1 MRNKERN
8 KTMKFVKLFEPLQI
22 KDIEI
27 KNKIVM
33 AAMHLSYSPDGFLND
48 KLLNFYEERAK
59 GGVGLI
65 ILGGCQVEYRGAGYG
80 FVAIDDDKFIPGFKT
95 FAEMVHS
102 YGAKCI
108 AQFYHAGAYAF
119 SFDKNNP
126 AVSASAVRSN
136 FTKIVPKEL
145 TVDGIKE
152 VLEHHAEAAERVR
165 DSGFDGIELPGSAGY
180 LMNQFLSPITNKRTD
195 KYGGSLENRL
205 RYPLELIKLIK
216 DRVGKDIVVGSRV
229 SGDDLV
235 PGSITYKEVAVIAR
249 KYAEAGLDYINVT
262 GGWHESRIPQIPMMV
277 PQGNYA
283 YLAENIKNVVD
294 IPVFASNRINDPYV
308 AEQILRDEKADAIC
322 MARPFLSDPY
332 LPNKIKE
339 NRLWDIRRCI
349 ACNQGCFDY
358 LFAAKSIECMRNYE
372 TSREGTI
379 DLNKKTENPMKVLII
394 GSGPGGLE
402 AARVATILGHDATV
416 LEKKDYMGGQANLS
430 YIPPGRHQI
439 RDIIDYYSA
448 QIEHLNIDLKLE
460 TEATSD
466 LINNYNPDAVIFAT
480 GVNWIIPDIP
490 GVKEGLGKNIFLA
503 EQVLNGDIPIGKNV
517 VVVGGSGTGME
528 TAIWAAEQGALDS
541 KVARF
546 IRLYDLMPRDEVD
559 LKWLKGNRNVTIIE
573 VLPRIGT
580 NVGRSTRGFLM
591 GYLNKLGINVITSA
605 NIEKFDG
612 NTIQYEVGSD
622 TKVLENVDTF
632 ILATGVT
639 PNKALHDEIKSSN
652 PKFKIYKIGDCKKP
666 RTMLEAIHEGF
677 KTAYKL
683 DK

>member
-1 MRNKERN
+1 
-8 KTMKFVKLFEPLQI
+8 MKFVKLFEPLKI
-22 KDIEI
+22 GNIEI
-27 KNKIVM
+27 KNRLVM
-33 AAMHLSYSPDGFLND
+33 AAMHLGYTYDGFLND
-48 KLLNFYEERAK
+48 KLLNLYEERAK

-65 ILGGCQVEYRGAGYG
+65 ILGGCQVEARGAGPG

-95 FAEMVHS
+95 FAEKVHAQ
-102 YGAKCI
+102 GAKCF

-119 SFDKNNP
+119 SFNKEDP

-136 FTKIVPKEL
+136 FTKKIPEEL
-145 TVDGIKE
+145 SVDGIKT
-152 VLEHHAEAAERVR
+152 VLEHHVEAAERVR
-165 DSGFDGIELPGSAGY
+165 ASGFDGVELLGSAGY
-180 LMNQFLSPITNKRTD
+180 LINQFLSPITNKRTD

-205 RYPLELIKLIK
+205 RYPLELIRLVKEK
-216 DRVGKDIVVGSRV
+216 VGKDIVVGLRI

-235 PGSITYKEVAVIAR
+235 PGSNTYKEVAVIA
-249 KYAEAGLDYINVT
+249 KNYAEAGLDYINVT
-262 GGWHESRIPQIPMMV
+262 AGWHESRIPQIPMMV
-277 PQGNYA
+277 PNGNYA

-322 MARPFLSDPY
+322 MARPYLADPY

-339 NRLWDIRRCI
+339 NRLWDLRRCI

-358 LFAAKSIECMRNYE
+358 LFGGKAIECMRNYE

-379 DLNKKTENPMKVLII
+379 DLNSKTENPMNVLII

-402 AARVATILGHDATV
+402 AARVATVLGHNVTI
-416 LEKKDYMGGQANLS
+416 LEKKDYIGGQANLS

-439 RDIIDYYSA
+439 RDIVDYYTA

-460 TEATSD
+460 TEATSEK
-466 LINNYNPDAVIFAT
+466 INMFNPDAVIFAT
-480 GVNWIIPDIP
+480 GVNWNIPDIP
-490 GVKEGLGKNIFLA
+490 GLKDGLGKNIFLA
-503 EQVLNGDIPIGKNV
+503 EQVLNGDTPIGKNV
-517 VVVGGSGTGME
+517 VVVGGSGTGVE

-541 KVARF
+541 DVARF

-559 LKWLKGNRNVTIIE
+559 EKWLRGNRKVTIIE

-580 NVGRSTRGFLM
+580 NIGKSTRGFLM
-591 GYLNKLGINVITSA
+591 GYLNKLGINAITSA

-612 NTIQYEVGSD
+612 KTIQYEIGSD
-622 TKVLENVDTF
+622 TKILEDIDTF
-632 ILATGVT
+632 ILATGVK
-639 PNKALHDEIKSSN
+639 PNRALHDEVKSSD

-677 KTAYKL
+677 KTAYNL

>member
-1 MRNKERN
+1 
-8 KTMKFVKLFEPLQI
+8 MKFVKLFEPLRI
-22 KDIEI
+22 GNIEI
-27 KNKIVM
+27 KNRLVM
-33 AAMHLSYSPDGFLND
+33 AAMHLGYTYDGFLND
-48 KLLNFYEERAK
+48 KLLDFYEERAK
-59 GGVGLI
+59 GGTGLI
-65 ILGGCQVEYRGAGYG
+65 ILGGCQVEVRGAGPG
-80 FVAIDDDKFIPGFKT
+80 FVAIDDDRFIPGFKA
-95 FAEMVHS
+95 FAEKVHDQ
-102 YGAKCI
+102 GAKCF

-119 SFDKNNP
+119 SFNKDDP

-136 FTKIVPKEL
+136 FTKKVPEEL
-145 TVDGIKE
+145 SVDEIKV

-165 DSGFDGIELPGSAGY
+165 ESGFDGIELIGSAGY
-180 LMNQFLSPITNKRTD
+180 LINQFLSPITNKRTD
-195 KYGGSLENRL
+195 SYGGSLENRL

-216 DRVGKDIVVGSRV
+216 DRVGKDIVVGLRI

-235 PGSITYKEVAVIAR
+235 PGSNTYKEVAVIA
-249 KYAEAGLDYINVT
+249 KNYAEAGLDYINVT
-262 GGWHESRIPQIPMMV
+262 AGWHESRIPQIPMMV
-277 PQGNYA
+277 PNGNYA

-294 IPVFASNRINDPYV
+294 IPVFASNRINDPSV

-322 MARPFLSDPY
+322 MARPYLADPY
-332 LPNKIKE
+332 FPIKIKE
-339 NRLWDIRRCI
+339 NRLWDIRKCI

-358 LFAAKSIECMRNYE
+358 LFGGKAIECMRNYE

-379 DLNKKTENPMKVLII
+379 NMNTKTENPMKVLII

-402 AARVATILGHDATV
+402 AARVATILGHNVTI

-430 YIPPGRHQI
+430 YIPPGRNQI

-448 QIEHLNIDLKLE
+448 QIEHLNIDLNLE
-460 TEATSD
+460 TEATPD
-466 LINNYNPDAVIFAT
+466 LINKYNPDVVIFAT

-490 GVKEGLGKNIFLA
+490 GINEGLGKNIFLA

-517 VVVGGSGTGME
+517 VIVGGSGTGLE

-541 KVARF
+541 QVARF

-559 LKWLKGNRNVTIIE
+559 NKWLRGNRNVTIIE
-573 VLPRIGT
+573 VLPRIGA
-580 NVGRSTRGFLM
+580 NVGKSTRGFLM

-605 NIEKFDG
+605 NIEKFDAK
-612 NTIQYEVGSD
+612 TIQYETGGD
-622 TKVLENVDTF
+622 LKVLEGIDTF
-632 ILATGVT
+632 ILATGVK
-639 PNKALHDEIKSSN
+639 PNKTLHDEVKSSN

-677 KTAYKL
+677 KTAYNL

>member
-1 MRNKERN
+1 
-8 KTMKFVKLFEPLQI
+8 MKFVRLFEPLKI
-22 KDIEI
+22 GNIEI
-27 KNKIVM
+27 KNRLVM
-33 AAMHLSYSPDGFLND
+33 AAMHLGYTYDGFLND
-48 KLLNFYEERAK
+48 KLLDFYEERAK
-59 GGVGLI
+59 GGAGLI
-65 ILGGCQVEYRGAGYG
+65 ILGGCQVEVRGAGPG

-95 FAEMVHS
+95 FAEKVHAQ
-102 YGAKCI
+102 GAKCF

-119 SFDKNNP
+119 SFNKNDP

-136 FTKIVPKEL
+136 FTKKIPEEL
-145 TVDGIKE
+145 SVDGIKT
-152 VLEHHAEAAERVR
+152 VLEHHVEAAERVR
-165 DSGFDGIELPGSAGY
+165 ESGFDGVELLGSAGY
-180 LMNQFLSPITNKRTD
+180 LINQFLSPITNKRTD

-205 RYPLELIKLIK
+205 RYPLELIRLVK
-216 DRVGKDIVVGSRV
+216 DRVGKDIVVGLRI

-235 PGSITYKEVAVIAR
+235 PGSNTYKEVAVIA
-249 KYAEAGLDYINVT
+249 KNYAENGLDYINVT
-262 GGWHESRIPQIPMMV
+262 AGWHESRIPQIPMMV
-277 PQGNYA
+277 PNGNYA

-322 MARPFLSDPY
+322 MARPYLADPY

-339 NRLWDIRRCI
+339 NRLWDLRRCI

-358 LFAAKSIECMRNYE
+358 LFGGKAIECMRNYE

-402 AARVATILGHDATV
+402 AARVATVLGHNVTI
-416 LEKKDYMGGQANLS
+416 LEKKDYIGGQANLS

-439 RDIIDYYSA
+439 RDIVDYYSA

-460 TEATSD
+460 NEATPEI
-466 LINNYNPDAVIFAT
+466 INKYNPDVVIFAT
-480 GVNWIIPDIP
+480 GVNWNIPDIP
-490 GVKEGLGKNIFLA
+490 GINEGLGKNIFLA
-503 EQVLNGDIPIGKNV
+503 EQVLNGDTPIGKNV
-517 VVVGGSGTGME
+517 VVVGGSGTGVE

-541 KVARF
+541 DVARF

-559 LKWLKGNRNVTIIE
+559 EKWLRGNRKVTIIE

-580 NVGRSTRGFLM
+580 NIGKSTRGFLM
-591 GYLNKLGINVITSA
+591 GYLNKLGINAITSA

-612 NTIQYEVGSD
+612 KTIQYELGSD
-622 TKVLENVDTF
+622 TKILEDIDTF
-632 ILATGVT
+632 ILATGVK
-639 PNKALHDEIKSSN
+639 PNKALHDKVKSSN

-677 KTAYKL
+677 KTAYNL

>member
-1 MRNKERN
+1 MERN
-8 KTMKFVKLFEPLQI
+8 RTMKFVKLFEPLR
-22 KDIEI
+22 I
-27 KNKIVM
+27 KNITMKNRLIM
-33 AAMHLSYSPDGFLND
+33 AAMHLSYTFDGFLNE

-59 GGVGLI
+59 GGVGLV
-65 ILGGCQVEYRGAGYG
+65 ILGGCQVEVRGAGPG

-95 FAEMVHS
+95 FAEKVHAQ
-102 YGAKCI
+102 GAKCF

-119 SFDKNNP
+119 SFNKEDP

-136 FTKIVPKEL
+136 FTKKVPEEL
-145 TVDGIKE
+145 SVNEIQV

-165 DSGFDGIELPGSAGY
+165 ESGFDGVELLGSAGY
-180 LMNQFLSPITNKRTD
+180 LINQFLSPMTNKRTD
-195 KYGGSLENRL
+195 EYGGSLENRL
-205 RYPLELIKLIK
+205 RYPLELIRLVK
-216 DRVGKDIVVGSRV
+216 DRVGKDIVVGLRI

-235 PGSITYKEVAVIAR
+235 PGSNTYKEVAVIA
-249 KYAEAGLDYINVT
+249 KNYAEAGLDYINVT
-262 GGWHESRIPQIPMMV
+262 AGWHESRIPQIPMMV
-277 PQGNYA
+277 PNGNYA
-283 YLAENIKNVVD
+283 YLAENIKNVVN

-322 MARPFLSDPY
+322 MARPYLADPY

-339 NRLWDIRRCI
+339 NRLWDLRRCI

-358 LFAAKSIECMRNYE
+358 LFGGKAIECMRNYE

-379 DLNKKTENPMKVLII
+379 DLNSKTENPMKVLII

-402 AARVATILGHDATV
+402 AARVATVLGHNVTI
-416 LEKKDYMGGQANLS
+416 LEKKGYMGGQANLS
-430 YIPPGRHQI
+430 YIPPGRNQI
-439 RDIIDYYSA
+439 RDIIDYYTA

-460 TEATSD
+460 TEATLD
-466 LINNYNPDAVIFAT
+466 LINKHNPDAVIFAT

-490 GVKEGLGKNIFLA
+490 GIAEGLGKNIFLA
-503 EQVLNGDIPIGKNV
+503 EQVLNGDTPIGKNV
-517 VVVGGSGTGME
+517 VIVGGSGTGVE

-541 KVARF
+541 DVARF

-559 LKWLKGNRNVTIIE
+559 SKWLRGNRKVTIIE

-580 NVGRSTRGFLM
+580 NIGKSTRGFLM
-591 GYLNKLGINVITSA
+591 GYLNKLGINTITSA

-612 NTIQYEVGSD
+612 KTVQYEIGSD
-622 TKVLENVDTF
+622 TKILEDIDTF
-632 ILATGVT
+632 ILAIGVK
-639 PNKALHDEIKSSN
+639 PNKALHDEVKSSN

-677 KTAYKL
+677 KTAYNL